1 MDTTQVLLTV
11 VLTITTI
18 ILVIVGIQLIFVLK
32 ELRKT
37 LRTVNGIIDGLEK
50 VGLSVEH
57 GFTEVVGFFAGI
69 KSIFKIIDILHAKKD
84 GKTK

>member
-37 LRTVNGIIDGLEK
+37 LRTVNAIIDGLEK

-57 GFTEVVGFFAGI
+57 GFTEVVGFFTGI
-69 KSIFKIIDILHAKKD
+69 KSILKIIDILHAKKD

>member
-37 LRTVNGIIDGLEK
+37 LGTVNAIIDGLEK

-57 GFTEVVGFFAGI
+57 GFTEVVGFFTGI
-69 KSIFKIIDILHAKKD
+69 KSILKIIDILHAKKD

>member
-37 LRTVNGIIDGLEK
+37 LKTVNGIIDGLEK

-69 KSIFKIIDILHAKKD
+69 KSILKIVDILHAKKD